1 MYIGTKSLTR
11 PHASLG
17 IKAMIKSSLQKAMS
31 NDFIKQTARKLVPVS
46 LHSPARQLRALIT
59 RRSTPRFQTWNYN
72 LWPVLQCDIAYNQ
85 FGGYCVPLSSRQR
98 IASQVV
104 LWGDVFEPL
113 TIEFIVKHIKDGDVI
128 HAGAF
133 FGDFLPALSRACT
146 NSCSIWAFEPEP
158 ENYRCAAVTILINDL
173 KNVNLVNAGLG
184 EATGVGE
191 LVIRDD
197 NGTALGELSH
207 IRKHSGQKLLN
218 ATPVKIVAIDDV
230 IAKDRKITV
239 LHLDVEGYEQQ
250 ALTGALGTIRRH
262 RPILILESLPSQEW
276 FIKNLEPLGYR
287 IDQKIEHNTLLVS
300 TSIG

>member
-1 MYIGTKSLTR
+1 
-11 PHASLG
+11 
-17 IKAMIKSSLQKAMS
+17 MIKLSLQKAMS

-59 RRSTPRFQTWNYN
+59 RRSTPRFQAWRYD
-72 LWPVLQCDIAYNQ
+72 LWPVLQCNIAYNK

-104 LWGDVFEPL
+104 LWGDVFEPR
-113 TIEFIVKHIKDGDVI
+113 TIDFIVKHVNDGDVI

-133 FGDFLPALSRACT
+133 FGDFLPALSRACA
-146 NSCSIWAFEPEP
+146 NSCKIWAFEPEP
-158 ENYRCAAVTILINDL
+158 ENYRCAAITILINDL

-184 EATGVGE
+184 ETTGVGE
-191 LVIRDD
+191 LVTRDD
-197 NGTALGELSH
+197 NGSALGELSH
-207 IRKHSGQKLLN
+207 IRQHSGPKPLN
-218 ATPVKIVAIDDV
+218 STPVKIVAIDDV

-250 ALTGALGTIRRH
+250 ALTGALETIRRH
-262 RPILILESLPSQEW
+262 RPLLILETLPSQQW
-276 FIKNLEPLGYR
+276 FVENLEPLGYR

-300 TSIG
+300 TSTV